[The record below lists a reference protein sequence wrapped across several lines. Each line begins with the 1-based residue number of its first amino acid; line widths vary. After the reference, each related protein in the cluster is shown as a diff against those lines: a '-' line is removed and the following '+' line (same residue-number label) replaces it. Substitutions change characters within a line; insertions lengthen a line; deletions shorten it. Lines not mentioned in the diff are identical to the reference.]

1 MSVRQWK
8 YKITAGDEGKSLGE
22 ILKAAGFSK
31 KEISRQKFIADGI
44 TLDGVKCRISE
55 HVRSGQTIALHF
67 REEKGMAQAKS
78 SFVPSVL
85 YEDDCLLIVD
95 KPSGLSC
102 HPGRGHY
109 HDNLG
114 TFVLAWCRERGE
126 EFTIRQIGRLD
137 KDTSGIVVF
146 VKDQM
151 TASRLWKQRSRGE
164 LAKNYYA
171 AVHGRLPQQEG
182 IIDKR
187 MCKVPGEKN
196 KMQVCTAGMEAVT
209 CYRVLKETVFEGGL
223 ISIVE
228 FSLKTGRTHQIR
240 VHMASLGNPVLGDSI
255 YGVRDKA
262 SRLCLHAGKVRLTH
276 PFTGEHVAVEASAD
290 FMELG

>member
-126 EFTIRQIGRLD
+126 EFPIRQIG
-137 KDTSGIVVF
+137 
-146 VKDQM
+146 
-151 TASRLWKQRSRGE
+151 
-164 LAKNYYA
+164 
-171 AVHGRLPQQEG
+171 
-182 IIDKR
+182 
-187 MCKVPGEKN
+187 
-196 KMQVCTAGMEAVT
+196 
-209 CYRVLKETVFEGGL
+209 
-223 ISIVE
+223 
-228 FSLKTGRTHQIR
+228 
-240 VHMASLGNPVLGDSI
+240 
-255 YGVRDKA
+255 
-262 SRLCLHAGKVRLTH
+262 
-276 PFTGEHVAVEASAD
+276 
-290 FMELG
+290 